1 MNKTKESSTVSDL
14 EITYRGTVYPW
25 HCDHMGHMNVMWY
38 VGKFDEATWQLF
50 AGIGLTPALL
60 RRLQRGM
67 VAVDQRISY
76 RREVRAGEVIVVRS
90 GVLSTGTSSLRFCHV
105 MEDAVSGEVCAV
117 TAVTGVHFDTQARQA
132 VPLAAEHVAAARA
145 RITDFEPGL

>member
-1 MNKTKESSTVSDL
+1 MNPSKEPMTVSDL

-50 AGIGLTPALL
+50 ATIGLTPAHL
-60 RRLQRGM
+60 RERQRGM

-76 RREVRAGEVIVVRS
+76 RREVHAGDVVVVRS
-90 GVLSTGTSSLRFCHV
+90 GVMSTGTTSLRFCHV

-117 TAVTGVHFDTQARQA
+117 TAVTGVHIDTVARQA
-132 VPLAAEHVAAARA
+132 VPLPAEHLAAARERLTA
-145 RITDFEPGL
+145 FDPGL